1 MFIIRNDQLAALDE
15 ANQRL
20 FEDRLLAQ
28 LGDLFPQQLA
38 ALKEADEEAP
48 RQFVRDRQTQA
59 AAHGIEDERDVM
71 LFVNL
76 VAGLHEDG
84 ERLES
89 LPWIGRI
96 LDHPEFTGHRKL
108 VRIYQKLEDLRSG
121 A

>member
-20 FEDRLLAQ
+20 FEDRVLAQ
-28 LGDLFPQQLA
+28 LGDLFPQHFA
-38 ALKEADEEAP
+38 ALLETGEEAP
-48 RQFVRDRQTQA
+48 RQFVRDRQEQA
-59 AAHGIEDERDVM
+59 AGYGIEDERDVM

-76 VAGLHEDG
+76 IAGLHGDG
-84 ERLES
+84 ERLED
-89 LPWIGRI
+89 LPWIGKI

-108 VRIYQKLEDLRSG
+108 VRIYQRLEALRSG